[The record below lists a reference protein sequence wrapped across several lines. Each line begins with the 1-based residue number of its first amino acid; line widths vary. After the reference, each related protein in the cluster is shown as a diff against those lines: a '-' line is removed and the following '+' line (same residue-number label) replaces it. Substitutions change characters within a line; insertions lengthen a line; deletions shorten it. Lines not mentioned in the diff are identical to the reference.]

1 MRFHFNWFL
10 VLALAACPAAWAQ
23 QEGETKPDKA
33 AQAAET
39 QDDEKELT
47 VAEKFR
53 AIQGAQRK
61 MMMDLG
67 NEFRDAKGDQA
78 AQAEI
83 MQQRVKIEQK
93 LAQEALALVKESD
106 DDDLSVQILVFV
118 SNFPGE
124 TQAKATD
131 LLMNKYITSP
141 AMGMLASRLARQQ
154 PGPKTENMLRAIIEK
169 NKDPEVQGLATM
181 ALASYLGGS
190 MTKIAAMDDQMKEQ
204 VAASMGEGGTAYLK
218 KWTTKA
224 IEAARIKLLETCVE
238 KYGDISMGRRT
249 IGQTAEGQLFV
260 LKYLQIGK
268 VAPDIEGSDLDE
280 VAFKLSDYRG
290 KVVVLDFWGD
300 W

>member
-10 VLALAACPAAWAQ
+10 VLALVACPAVWGQ
-23 QEGETKPDKA
+23 QEGEAKQDQA

-53 AIQGAQRK
+53 EIQGAQRK
-61 MMMDLG
+61 MMVDLG
-67 NEFRDAKGDQA
+67 NEFRAARGDQA

-83 MQQRVKIEQK
+83 MQQRRTIETE
-93 LAQEALALVKESD
+93 LANKALALVGESD

-141 AMGMLASRLARQQ
+141 AMGMLAGRLARQQ
-154 PGPKTENMLRAIIEK
+154 AGPKTEGMLRAIIEK
-169 NKDPEVQGLATM
+169 NKNPEVQGQATM
-181 ALASYLGGS
+181 ALASYLGGL
-190 MTKIAAMDDQMKEQ
+190 TKIAAADDQSKQ
-204 VAASMGEGGTAYLK
+204 QAAARMGEGGTAYLE